1 MKRISAVLSL
11 LLWTAGTAPAQE
23 QQMLHGGWL
32 IQSSAKVGTDGA
44 AISAVAYQP
53 TGWYRATVPSTVV
66 GTLVDDR
73 LYRDP
78 FFGMN
83 FRELPGTTIPI
94 GANFTHTAMDPQSPY
109 AVPWW
114 YRTTFRVPA
123 TMRGRRVTLHFDG
136 INYRA
141 NIWLNGRRLADSSA
155 VVGTYRHYELDV
167 TDALRAN
174 GANALAVEVFAPTP
188 PDLQT
193 TWVDWNPSP
202 PDKNMGLWQPVYLS
216 TSGDVVLRSPEVV
229 SHVDTA
235 TLRSADLTV
244 AANLRNLTSRA
255 ISGTL

>member
-1 MKRISAVLSL
+1 MKRISAALSL

-23 QQMLHGGWL
+23 RQMLHAGWL
-32 IQSSAKVGTDGA
+32 IQSSAKVGIDGA

-66 GTLVDDR
+66 GTLVDDS

-123 TMRGRRVTLHFDG
+123 TMRGRRVTLRFDG

-155 VVGTYRHYELDV
+155 VFGDPESSDELEDVGWHPIGRRPLAPFRDV
-167 TDALRAN
+167 TQFMLTQAIAVREGRA
-174 GANALAVEVFAPTP
+174 AHQAPLLCT
-188 PDLQT
+188 
-193 TWVDWNPSP
+193 VG
-202 PDKNMGLWQPVYLS
+202 KIRRIRVCREAIR
-216 TSGDVVLRSPEVV
+216 DV
-229 SHVDTA
+229 
-235 TLRSADLTV
+235 
-244 AANLRNLTSRA
+244 
-255 ISGTL
+255 